1 MNRESFQICIFWEQ
15 GENKSK
21 SWNLTIE
28 KDAIMRKKSTHPNSD
43 REAHG
48 SLLKRL
54 QALKEAELQ
63 NNILIPLF
71 LAVGYD
77 VVEPHGV

>member
-1 MNRESFQICIFWEQ
+1 
-15 GENKSK
+15 
-21 SWNLTIE
+21 
-28 KDAIMRKKSTHPNSD
+28 MRKKSTHPNSD